1 MLPEGREKV
10 HEDRSSSAHITC
22 DVGMSKVIRVEKRLW
37 HSAQIV
43 RLSMILMDLARFEV
57 LAVAYEK
64 ISQ

>member
-1 MLPEGREKV
+1 M
-10 HEDRSSSAHITC
+10 DI
-22 DVGMSKVIRVEKRLW
+22 SKVIRVEKRLW

>member
-1 MLPEGREKV
+1 MK
-10 HEDRSSSAHITC
+10 SSLIHCHNQYINI
-22 DVGMSKVIRVEKRLW
+22 SKVIRVEKRLW

>member
-1 MLPEGREKV
+1 MGDNNFGQIK
-10 HEDRSSSAHITC
+10 T
-22 DVGMSKVIRVEKRLW
+22 KVIRVEKRLW

>member
-1 MLPEGREKV
+1 MWGRTEGNTEN
-10 HEDRSSSAHITC
+10 T
-22 DVGMSKVIRVEKRLW
+22 KVIRVEKRLW